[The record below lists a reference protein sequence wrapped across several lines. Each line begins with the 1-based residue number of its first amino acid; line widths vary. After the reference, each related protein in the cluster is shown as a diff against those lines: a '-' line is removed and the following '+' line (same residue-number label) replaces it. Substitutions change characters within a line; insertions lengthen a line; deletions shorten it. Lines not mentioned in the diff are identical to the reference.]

1 MLTIRFLLLV
11 TLAAATFVAA
21 TRALQQDPTP
31 SATPSQQSPAP
42 QSSAPAQSTPA
53 PAKRE
58 PCPDAKS
65 QLDLNECYANLYQS
79 ADTQLNAT
87 YNNIVGFM
95 KKNLLVAQQEK
106 NTALITH
113 NETSLTK
120 LLAAQRAWLAYRD
133 ANCDSV
139 KFQYE
144 GGSIQPMIWS
154 QCMADVTQQR
164 IATLTTA
171 YDIAD

>member
-1 MLTIRFLLLV
+1 MLTTLLLFLLSL
-11 TLAAATFVAA
+11 TATIPAQ
-21 TRALQQDPTP
+21 TQDP
-31 SATPSQQSPAP
+31 ATIPTQPVTQPLTQAP
-42 QSSAPAQSTPA
+42 PQAAKTPA
-53 PAKRE
+53 KPE

-65 QLDLNECYANLYQS
+65 QPDLNECYGKLYQS

-95 KKNLLVAQQEK
+95 KKNLLVAQHD
-106 NTALITH
+106 NNAPLATH
-113 NETSLTK
+113 NEASLSK

-139 KFQYE
+139 KFQYD

-154 QCMADVTQQR
+154 QCMADTTQQR
-164 IATLTTA
+164 ITTLSNA
-171 YDIAD
+171 YDTAD

>member
-1 MLTIRFLLLV
+1 MRLTLFLFLISL
-11 TLAAATFVAA
+11 TTSIPPQA
-21 TRALQQDPTP
+21 QDP
-31 SATPSQQSPAP
+31 SAAPAQPIP
-42 QSSAPAQSTPA
+42 QLPAQSTKPNA
-53 PAKRE
+53 PPD
-58 PCPDAKS
+58 PCPNAKS
-65 QLDLNECYANLYQS
+65 QLDLNDCYGNLYQS
-79 ADTQLNAT
+79 ADAQLNAT

-95 KKNLLVAQQEK
+95 KKNLLLAQHE
-106 NTALITH
+106 NNAALITH
-113 NETSLTK
+113 NETSLNK

-154 QCMADVTQQR
+154 QCMAEATKQR

-171 YDIAD
+171 YDISN

>member
-1 MLTIRFLLLV
+1 MLTTLLLFLLSL
-11 TLAAATFVAA
+11 TTTIPAQT
-21 TRALQQDPTP
+21 QDPSTIP
-31 SATPSQQSPAP
+31 TQSVTQPPP
-42 QSSAPAQSTPA
+42 QAAKTPA
-53 PAKRE
+53 KPE

-65 QLDLNECYANLYQS
+65 QLDLNECYGKLYQS

-95 KKNLLVAQQEK
+95 KKNLLVAQHDN
-106 NTALITH
+106 NTTLVTH
-113 NETSLTK
+113 NEASLSK

-139 KFQYE
+139 KFQYD

-154 QCMADVTQQR
+154 QCMADTTQQR
-164 IATLTTA
+164 ITTLSNA
-171 YDIAD
+171 YDTAD